1 VARSQWI
8 RSADSI
14 CFTARRLCGDGY
26 RHIWGRAAVLG
37 HHRLGDWRARL
48 AFLPLTIVDFFLDYP
63 DELNTIA
70 FTALPVGI
78 GVSILRYR
86 LWDVDVIIR
95 KTLLY
100 GLLTAV
106 IVAVYFTLV
115 LIGQSAFVTLTGQES
130 PLAIVISTL
139 AIATLFNPLRRRIQ
153 AFIDRRFF
161 RSRYDAQLV
170 LAEFGRLAGSEVE
183 IDALTIELQSAIQQT
198 LQPSAITIWLKE
210 HDAR

>member
-14 CFTARRLCGDGY
+14 CFTARRLFGDGH
-26 RHIWGRAAVLG
+26 RHIRGGASLLG
-37 HHRLGDWRARL
+37 HNPLGDWRARL
-48 AFLPLTIVDFFLDYP
+48 AFVPLTVVDFFLDYP

-170 LAEFGRLAGSEVE
+170 LAEFVRLAGSEVE